1 MKRAGIG
8 LLILCFIVLLHSSV
22 GTVLHGR
29 THPHPEVTVGANMGE
44 PWEAALTGAL
54 AVAGVMLAAMP
65 IRRGERWAWWTMLS
79 MLAILL
85 VTRVAS
91 DPRCWVAYDPSQH
104 GCHTFAIAMILGA
117 AGLALTRK

>member
-1 MKRAGIG
+1 MKKTGVG
-8 LLILCFIVLLHSSV
+8 LLILCFIVLLHSAV

-29 THPHPEVTVGANMGE
+29 THPHPEVTVGANMSE
-44 PWEAALTGAL
+44 PWEAGLTGAL
-54 AVAGVMLAAMP
+54 AVAGMMLAAVP
-65 IRRGERWAWWTMLS
+65 IRRGERWGWWTMLT
-79 MLAILL
+79 LLVILV

-91 DPRCWVAYDPSQH
+91 DPRCRVVYDTSQH